1 MLEVVN
7 LRKTF
12 GNTVALDGVSFKVN
26 PGEIFGLIGPNG
38 AGKTT
43 TIRVSLGIIEQDSGS
58 ILFNGEPLTE
68 EFKDKLAYLPE
79 ERGLYRKS
87 RVLDVL
93 IYFAGL
99 RGVRIV
105 EARKRAMD
113 WLKKFELDRYAGH
126 KVEELSKGM
135 QQKVQFISCLINE
148 PQLLILDEP
157 FSGLDPVNQ
166 MLLKDTMREMKA
178 SGKTIVFSTH
188 QMEQAEKLCDRIC
201 LIDRGKVVLYGELS
215 QIKKKYGS
223 NSIHLEFDG
232 ESTRLTHILGAVK
245 IDLYENYAEIKTNGE
260 VNPNDILKQVVNL
273 VEVRKFSIEE
283 ASLNSIFIQ
292 VVGGGR
298 NDA

>member
-1 MLEVVN
+1 MLEIRD
-7 LRKTF
+7 LRKNF
-12 GNTVALDGVSFKVN
+12 GNTTALDGVTFSVKQ
-26 PGEIFGLIGPNG
+26 GEIFGLLGPNG

-43 TIRVSLGIIEQDSGS
+43 TIRISLGIIEADSGVVQ
-58 ILFNGEPLTE
+58 FNGEPLTE
-68 EFKDKLAYLPE
+68 KFKEKLAYLPE

-99 RGVRIV
+99 RGLSAF
-105 EARKRAMD
+105 EARKRAME
-113 WLKKFELDRYAGH
+113 WLKRFELDRYANH

-135 QQKVQFISCLINE
+135 QQKVQFISCLLHE

-166 MLLKDTMREMKA
+166 MVIKDTMREMKA

-201 LIDRGKVVLYGELS
+201 LIDRGRVVLYGELPE
-215 QIKKKYGS
+215 IKKKYGT
-223 NSIHLEFDG
+223 NSIHIEFDG
-232 ESTRLTHILGAVK
+232 ESSKLTNIRGAAKV
-245 IDLYENYAEIKTNGE
+245 DLYENYAEIKTDGQ
-260 VNPNDILKQVVNL
+260 VSSSDILKQVVDL
-273 VEVRKFSIEE
+273 VDVRKFSAEE

-292 VVGGGR
+292 VVGGR